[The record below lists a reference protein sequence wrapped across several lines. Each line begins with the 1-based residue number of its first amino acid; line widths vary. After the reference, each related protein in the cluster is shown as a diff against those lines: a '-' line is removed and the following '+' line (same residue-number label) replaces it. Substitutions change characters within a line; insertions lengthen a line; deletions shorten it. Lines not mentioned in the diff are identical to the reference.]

1 MDVMNDPKSIKKA
14 LIRKRNKRNFI
25 IQKMLDA
32 KQQENERAEEDER
45 LVKESFEQNYAVPGV
60 KNEDIQAKVTQYRN
74 LVTGKKRASRER
86 WNRFAGTSDSGG
98 RGL

>member
-1 MDVMNDPKSIKKA
+1 MDVMDDPKAIKKA
-14 LIRKRNKRNFI
+14 LIRKHNKRNFI

-45 LVKESFEQNYAVPGV
+45 LVQESFEQHYAVPGV
-60 KNEDIQAKVTQYRN
+60 KGEDGAAKAAHYRN
-74 LVTGKKRASRER
+74 MITGKKRASRER
-86 WNRFAGTSDSGG
+86 WNRFAGTGDSGG

>member
-1 MDVMNDPKSIKKA
+1 MDVMDDPQSIKKA

-32 KQQENERAEEDER
+32 KAHENERAERDDA
-45 LVKESFEQNYAVPGV
+45 LVQESFEKNYTMPASSKDGAAEKAVH
-60 KNEDIQAKVTQYRN
+60 YRN
-74 LVTGKKRASRER
+74 MLTGKKRASRER
-86 WNRFAGTSDSGG
+86 WNRFAGTEGGGG